1 VSDARPDASAPDK
14 ASAVAPSDTR
24 AGEERAMDAPGASAG
39 APDAVDATP
48 AVERTPTPEQAAAI
62 EARGRDV
69 LLEAGA
75 GSGKTGV
82 MVERYV
88 RLAVD
93 EGVSPDAI
101 LAFTFTDKAAA
112 ELRARVRAELSRRAA
127 GQGASAVRAAALL
140 STIGGSWITT
150 IHGFCNRVLGAHPV
164 AAGVDPGFRVLDQP
178 EAERAA
184 REAFD
189 AALTEFLAD
198 GDPAREETV
207 AAYDLEGLR
216 GVIGVT
222 HDELRSRGVAE
233 PALPDPPVS
242 DPAEMVARAI
252 EAAGECLEEL
262 KEGNGRRAALEEA
275 LARLTQPGPPPSLAE
290 LETLRPGG
298 TAKALGLFREAIDAA
313 ISSTAEAGDG
323 GVAYRHLAELL
334 RLYTAAFEA
343 AKERRAGI
351 DFEDLQILAARLLER
366 AEIGQA
372 YRGRFSH
379 LLVDEFQDTNRLQLR
394 LIEALQGPRT
404 QLVVVGDELQ
414 SIYSFRHA
422 DLDVFRRRREQIDA
436 DPGAE
441 LMRLS
446 GNFRS
451 RPEVIGAVNL
461 FGEALLGAAYRPLR
475 VGAPPATEAPRG
487 SGPAVEL
494 HLTARDGWDEH
505 GIDLDPAIDGRT
517 PLNCLAEA
525 RALAARLRELQDA
538 GIERGAMVVLLRAF
552 THLDAYEDSL
562 ARAGLRPYVV
572 GGRGYWSQQQ
582 VADVCALLATIA
594 NPLDDEAL
602 FGALASPACAVAP
615 DTLWLLR
622 GAAGKRRHV
631 WPALERLAVEEGADL
646 GRSGSALGRVGGTEA
661 EAARTGP
668 ADGAE
673 GDSARSGRPG
683 DAEADAA
690 RSGPADDMLDA
701 PERLADIPAG
711 ERALLAEFATRLV
724 GLRGRAP
731 RLGLAGLVEAAV
743 TETGYDLATL
753 LRPAGEARLANVRKL
768 SRLAAAYEEREGRDL
783 RGLLDFL
790 AARAEIDTEAQA
802 ATAAEGHDGVR
813 IMTVHNAKGLEFEV
827 VAVPDLARGLLSGG
841 RRPVL
846 ALGREQPP
854 RVGLQWRRLGRPAV
868 NLYDYGELI
877 EAGEARDSEEGLRLF
892 HVAAT
897 RARERL
903 ILSGVVKPEPGKDM
917 KPGTAVIERLVDA
930 LGAPRGSEEEP
941 SSDDADPA
949 SGEAGSDA
957 ADPLSG
963 EPGSE
968 TTGTAAAPG
977 DIAAIQVPAP
987 EPRPGLEASFAPSEI
1002 AVHLNL
1008 PSPER
1013 AAELRDLHLD
1023 AAADRPLG
1031 SGTPPLV
1038 ERKPPVVPSR
1048 PLSYTAISAFEE
1060 CAYRFYMERVLG
1072 LPATAPSTGAAA
1084 PGTEDEGPS
1093 AREERSARGAAVHAL
1108 LEWSQAN
1115 TWQEPD
1121 AELARRHALAAG
1133 LDLDRAVAQS
1143 AAGRAGTRAAAEGL
1157 LGPVRDWLGS
1167 PLRQEIA
1174 AATRVRAEVPI
1185 LLKAG
1190 STVLRGSID
1199 LLVEREGAPPLVVD
1213 YKTDRLR
1220 GEDPSARAAHY
1231 EVQRAIYAMAAAES
1245 LGATE
1250 VEVAYVF
1257 LERADAPARTLL
1269 TEADMARGC
1278 TRIESAV
1285 TAISAGDFSPA
1296 PEPDRT
1302 WDLCRGCPA
1311 LGRLCGG
1318 PPPRP

>member
-1 VSDARPDASAPDK
+1 MGAVSEATPSERDAVVGAATDEATAAESAP
-14 ASAVAPSDTR
+14 AEPAI
-24 AGEERAMDAPGASAG
+24 ER
-39 APDAVDATP
+39 V
-48 AVERTPTPEQAAAI
+48 PTPEQRAAI

-93 EGVSPDAI
+93 QGVSPDAI

-127 GQGASAVRAAALL
+127 GTDAKAVRAAALL
-140 STIGGSWITT
+140 TTIGGAWITT
-150 IHGFCNRVLGAHPV
+150 IHGFCNRVLAAHPV

-178 EAERAA
+178 EAQRAA
-184 REAFD
+184 REAYD
-189 AALTEFLAD
+189 TALAEFLAD
-198 GDPAREETV
+198 GEPAREETV
-207 AAYDLEGLR
+207 AAYDIEGLR
-216 GVIGVT
+216 GVIVAV
-222 HDELRSRGVAE
+222 HDELRSRGAAA
-233 PALPDPPVS
+233 PSLPDPPSS
-242 DPAEMVARAI
+242 DPAEALAATI

-262 KEGNGRRAALEEA
+262 KESDPKRAALEEA
-275 LARLTQPGPPPSLAE
+275 LARLTVPGAPPTLAE
-290 LETLRPGG
+290 LEALRISG
-298 TAKALGLFREAIDAA
+298 TAKALGPFREALEAA
-313 ISSTAEAGDG
+313 IARTAEAGEG
-323 GVAYRHLAELL
+323 GVAYRHLADLL

-394 LIEALQGPRT
+394 LIEALQGPKT

-441 LMRLS
+441 LKSLS

-451 RPEVIGAVNL
+451 RPEVIAAVNL
-461 FGEALLGAAYRPLR
+461 FGAALLVPAYRPLR
-475 VGAPPATEAPRG
+475 VGAPPADPAPPGR
-487 SGPAVEL
+487 GPAVEL
-494 HLTARDGWDEH
+494 HLTARDGWDAE
-505 GIDLDPAIDGRT
+505 GIDLEPAIDGRT

-525 RALAARLRELQDA
+525 RTLAARLRELHEA
-538 GIERGAMVVLLRAF
+538 GVERGAMVVLLRAF

-582 VADVCALLATIA
+582 VADVTALLLTIA

-622 GAAGKRRHV
+622 AAAGRRRHA
-631 WPALERLAVEEGADL
+631 WPALEVLARQEGADL
-646 GRSGSALGRVGGTEA
+646 GRRAGHRGAGADPREAAPEQLDVKEDTATEA
-661 EAARTGP
+661 EGLA
-668 ADGAE
+668 
-673 GDSARSGRPG
+673 
-683 DAEADAA
+683 
-690 RSGPADDMLDA
+690 A
-701 PERLADIPAG
+701 PERLGEIPAG
-711 ERALLAEFATRLV
+711 ERELLAEFAARLV
-724 GLRGRAP
+724 GLRARAP
-731 RLGLAGLVEAAV
+731 RLSLSGLIEAAV

-790 AARAEIDTEAQA
+790 AARAETDTEAQA

-827 VAVPDLARGLLSGG
+827 VAVPDLARGLLAGG

-854 RVGLQWRRLGRPAV
+854 RVGLQWRRLGRAAV
-868 NLYDYGELI
+868 NLYDYRELL

-903 ILSGVVKPEPGKDM
+903 ILSGVVRPDPPREM
-917 KPGTAVIERLVDA
+917 KPGTAVIERLVEA
-930 LGAPRGSEEEP
+930 LEAPRPTKEAPNADGDAPTELAESAAAVTEIPVPPAEPRSGLDETFAASVIEVRLNEP
-941 SSDDADPA
+941 SA
-949 SGEAGSDA
+949 
-957 ADPLSG
+957 
-963 EPGSE
+963 
-968 TTGTAAAPG
+968 
-977 DIAAIQVPAP
+977 
-987 EPRPGLEASFAPSEI
+987 
-1002 AVHLNL
+1002 
-1008 PSPER
+1008 ER

-1038 ERKPPVVPSR
+1038 ERKPPIVPSR

-1060 CAYRFYMERVLG
+1060 CGYRFYMERVLG
-1072 LPATAPSTGAAA
+1072 LPAAATTAASPAG
-1084 PGTEDEGPS
+1084 DEGPS

-1115 TWQEPD
+1115 EWAEPSTD
-1121 AELARRHALAAG
+1121 LARRHALAAG
-1133 LDLDRAVAQS
+1133 LDLERSASTGTAADARA
-1143 AAGRAGTRAAAEGL
+1143 EEL

-1167 PLRQEIA
+1167 ALREEIA
-1174 AATRVRAEVPI
+1174 GAVRVRAEVPI
-1185 LLKAG
+1185 LLRARG
-1190 STVLRGSID
+1190 TVLRGSID

-1220 GEDPSARAAHY
+1220 GEDPAERAAHY
-1231 EVQRAIYAMAAAES
+1231 EIQRSIYALAAAES
-1245 LGATE
+1245 LGADE

-1257 LERADAPARTLL
+1257 LERADTPARTVL
-1269 TEADMARGC
+1269 TRADMDAGQAR
-1278 TRIESAV
+1278 IDAAV
-1285 TAISAGDFSPA
+1285 VAISRGDFEPT
-1296 PEPDRT
+1296 PEPERT

-1311 LGRLCGG
+1311 LGRLCAG
-1318 PPPRP
+1318 PPADAA

>member
-1 VSDARPDASAPDK
+1 MSEVTQAAPQ
-14 ASAVAPSDTR
+14 
-24 AGEERAMDAPGASAG
+24 
-39 APDAVDATP
+39 P
-48 AVERTPTPEQAAAI
+48 AVERSPTPEQRAAI
-62 EARGRDV
+62 EVRGRDV

-88 RLAVD
+88 RLVVD
-93 EGVSPDAI
+93 EGVSPDAV

-112 ELRARVRAELSRRAA
+112 QLRARVRAELSRRAA
-127 GQGASAVRAAALL
+127 GGGAAAVRAAALL
-140 STIGGSWITT
+140 STIGGAWITT
-150 IHGFCNRVLGAHPV
+150 IHGFCNRVLAAHPV

-178 EAERAA
+178 EAQRAA

-189 AALTEFLAD
+189 AALAEFLAG
-198 GDPAREETV
+198 GDPGREETV
-207 AAYDLEGLR
+207 AAYGLEGLR
-216 GVIGVT
+216 GVVVAV
-222 HDELRSRGVAE
+222 HDELRSRGAAA
-233 PALPDPPVS
+233 PTLPEPPVS
-242 DPAEMVARAI
+242 EPTELVARAI
-252 EAAGECLEEL
+252 EAAGECLAEL
-262 KEGNGRRAALEEA
+262 KEGDGRRAALEQA
-275 LARLTQPGPPPSLAE
+275 LARLTQPGPPPSLEE
-290 LETLRPGG
+290 LEALRPGG
-298 TAKALGLFREAIDAA
+298 TAKALELFREAIDAA
-313 ISSTAEAGDG
+313 ISSTAEAGEG

-394 LIEALQGPRT
+394 LIEALQGPRSE
-404 QLVVVGDELQ
+404 LVVVGDELQ

-422 DLDVFRRRREQIDA
+422 DLDVFRRRRERIDA

-461 FGEALLGAAYRPLR
+461 FGEALLGPAYRPLR
-475 VGAPPATEAPRG
+475 VGAPPATAVPRG
-487 SGPAVEL
+487 TGPAVEL
-494 HLTARDGWDEH
+494 HLTARDGWDED

-525 RALAARLRELQDA
+525 RALAARLRELHDA
-538 GIERGAMVVLLRAF
+538 GVERGAMVVLLRAF

-582 VADVCALLATIA
+582 VADACALLATIA

-622 GAAGKRRHV
+622 AAAGRGRHV
-631 WPALERLAVEEGADL
+631 WPALERLALRD
-646 GRSGSALGRVGGTEA
+646 
-661 EAARTGP
+661 
-668 ADGAE
+668 
-673 GDSARSGRPG
+673 
-683 DAEADAA
+683 DAEVV
-690 RSGPADDMLDA
+690 A
-701 PERLADIPAG
+701 PERLEEIPEG
-711 ERALLAEFATRLV
+711 ERALLVEFATRIV
-724 GLRGRAP
+724 GLRARAP

-790 AARAEIDTEAQA
+790 AARAEADTEAQA

-854 RVGLQWRRLGRPAV
+854 RVGLQWRRLGRASV

-903 ILSGVVKPEPGKDM
+903 ILSGVVKPEPGKELR
-917 KPGTAVIERLVDA
+917 PGTSVIERLVDA
-930 LGAPRGSEEEP
+930 LGVPRGEDEERE
-941 SSDDADPA
+941 DGADAKTQAVIP
-949 SGEAGSDA
+949 
-957 ADPLSG
+957 
-963 EPGSE
+963 
-968 TTGTAAAPG
+968 
-977 DIAAIQVPAP
+977 VPAP
-987 EPRPGLEASFAPSEI
+987 EPRPGLDASFEPSEI

-1008 PSPER
+1008 PSPAR
-1013 AAELRDLHLD
+1013 AAELRDLRLD
-1023 AAADRPLG
+1023 AAAERPLG

-1038 ERKPPVVPSR
+1038 ERRPPVVPSR

-1072 LPATAPSTGAAA
+1072 MPPAAPSVGTG
-1084 PGTEDEGPS
+1084 GDRDEGPS
-1093 AREERSARGAAVHAL
+1093 AREDRSARGAAVHAL

-1115 TWQEPD
+1115 SWREPTTD
-1121 AELARRHALAAG
+1121 LARRHALAAG
-1133 LDLDRAVAQS
+1133 LDLDPS
-1143 AAGRAGTRAAAEGL
+1143 EAEEL
-1157 LGPVRDWLGS
+1157 LGPVRDWIGS

-1174 AATRVRAEVPI
+1174 AAARVRSEVPI
-1185 LLKAG
+1185 LLGAG
-1190 STVLRGSID
+1190 GTVLRGSID
-1199 LLVEREGAPPLVVD
+1199 LLVERDAAPPLVVD

-1220 GEDPSARAAHY
+1220 GEDPPARASHY
-1231 EVQRAIYAMAAAES
+1231 EVQRSIYALAAAES
-1245 LGATE
+1245 LGAAE

-1257 LERADAPARTLL
+1257 LERADAPVRTLL
-1269 TEADMARGC
+1269 TAADMEAGRA
-1278 TRIESAV
+1278 RIESAV
-1285 TAISAGDFSPA
+1285 AAIGAGDFAPA

-1311 LGRLCGG
+1311 LGRLCSG
-1318 PPPRP
+1318 PPG

>member
-1 VSDARPDASAPDK
+1 VSD
-14 ASAVAPSDTR
+14 VTPSEN
-24 AGEERAMDAPGASAG
+24 AERALAEAG
-39 APDAVDATP
+39 APQPEVATTDAVP
-48 AVERTPTPEQAAAI
+48 AVERSPTPEQRAAI
-62 EARGRDV
+62 EARAHDV

-82 MVERYV
+82 MVERYT
-88 RLAVD
+88 RLVVD
-93 EGVSPDAI
+93 QGVSTDAV

-127 GQGASAVRAAALL
+127 GTGAAAVRAAGLL
-140 STIGGSWITT
+140 STMGGAWITT
-150 IHGFCNRVLGAHPV
+150 IHGFCNRVLAAHPV

-189 AALTEFLAD
+189 SALTEFLAD
-198 GDPAREETV
+198 PDPAREETV

-216 GVIGVT
+216 GVVVAI

-233 PALPDPPVS
+233 PALPEPPQV
-242 DPAEMVARAI
+242 DPAEAIATAI
-252 EAAGECLEEL
+252 EVAGECLEEL
-262 KEGNGRRAALEEA
+262 KEGDAKRLPVEEA
-275 LARLTQPGPPPSLAE
+275 IARLTQPGPPPPLTE
-290 LETLRPGG
+290 LEALRPGG
-298 TAKALGLFREAIDAA
+298 TAKALAPFRDAIDAA
-313 ISSTAEAGDG
+313 IARTAEAGDG
-323 GVAYRHLAELL
+323 GVAYRHIAALL
-334 RLYTAAFEA
+334 RLYTDAFED
-343 AKERRAGI
+343 AKARRAGI

-394 LIEALQGPRT
+394 LIEALQGPKS

-422 DLDVFRRRREQIDA
+422 DLEVFRRRREQIDA
-436 DPGAE
+436 APDAE

-451 RPEVIGAVNL
+451 RPEVIAAVNL
-461 FGEALLGAAYRPLR
+461 LGATLLGAAYRPLT
-475 VGAPPATEAPRG
+475 VGAPPSSPAPRG
-487 SGPAVEL
+487 PGPAVEL
-494 HLTARDGWDEH
+494 HLTSRDGWDAD
-505 GIDLDPAIDGRT
+505 GIDLEPAIDGRT

-525 RALAARLRELQDA
+525 RTLAARLRELHEA
-538 GIERGAMVVLLRAF
+538 GVERGAMVVLLRAF

-582 VADVCALLATIA
+582 VADVCALLAAIA

-622 GAAGKRRHV
+622 AAAGRRRHV
-631 WPALERLAVEEGADL
+631 WPALEALALEEGADL
-646 GRSGSALGRVGGTEA
+646 GRRRDRATLASEA
-661 EAARTGP
+661 P
-668 ADGAE
+668 ADPGSD
-673 GDSARSGRPG
+673 GDRP
-683 DAEADAA
+683 D
-690 RSGPADDMLDA
+690 PASERLTA
-701 PERLADIPAG
+701 PERLADIPAE
-711 ERALLAEFATRLV
+711 ERALLVEFATGLV
-724 GLRGRAP
+724 GLRARAP
-731 RLGLAGLVEAAV
+731 RLSLAGLVEAAV

-753 LRPAGEARLANVRKL
+753 LQPSGESRLANVRKL
-768 SRLAAAYEEREGRDL
+768 SRLAAAYESREGRDL

-790 AARAEIDTEAQA
+790 AARAETDTEAQA

-854 RVGLQWRRLGRPAV
+854 KVGLQWRRLGRASV
-868 NLYDYGELI
+868 NLYDYGDLI
-877 EAGEARDSEEGLRLF
+877 EAGESRDSEEGLRLF

-903 ILSGVVKPEPGKDM
+903 ILSGVVKPEPAREL
-917 KPGTAVIERLVDA
+917 KPGAAVIERIV
-930 LGAPRGSEEEP
+930 GSFGLDRPTPEP
-941 SSDDADPA
+941 PDTEDADP
-949 SGEAGSDA
+949 SGTESAEAPTQTTTAGAQPPNA
-957 ADPLSG
+957 AVDPPPPAAGPDLD
-963 EPGSE
+963 SE
-968 TTGTAAAPG
+968 
-977 DIAAIQVPAP
+977 VPVPPA
-987 EPRPGLEASFAPSEI
+987 EPRPGLDETFPASFI
-1002 AVHLNL
+1002 AVHANV

-1013 AAELRDLHLD
+1013 AAELRDLRLD
-1023 AAADRPLG
+1023 AAAERPLG
-1031 SGTPPLV
+1031 TGTPPLV
-1038 ERKPPVVPSR
+1038 ERKPPIVPSR

-1072 LPATAPSTGAAA
+1072 LPSAA
-1084 PGTEDEGPS
+1084 PAASPGRVRSNGRIAPESANSAAGGSAMVGAGDEGPS

-1108 LEWSQAN
+1108 LEWSLVN
-1115 TWQEPD
+1115 DWGEPT

-1133 LDLDRAVAQS
+1133 LDL
-1143 AAGRAGTRAAAEGL
+1143 GAAEAEEL

-1167 PLRQEIA
+1167 PLRAEIA

-1185 LLKAG
+1185 LLSAG

-1199 LLVEREGAPPLVVD
+1199 LLVEREGLPPLVVD

-1220 GEDPSARAAHY
+1220 GDDPATRAAHY
-1231 EVQRAIYAMAAAES
+1231 EVQRSIYALAAKES

-1257 LERADAPARTLL
+1257 LERADSPVRTIL
-1269 TEADMARGC
+1269 TETDMTAGRA
-1278 TRIESAV
+1278 RIEAAV
-1285 TAISAGDFSPA
+1285 AAISAGEFEPA
-1296 PEPDRT
+1296 PEPERT

-1311 LGRLCGG
+1311 VGRLCSG
-1318 PPPRP
+1318 PSDG

>member
-1 VSDARPDASAPDK
+1 VGAVSEETRDE
-14 ASAVAPSDTR
+14 VAG
-24 AGEERAMDAPGASAG
+24 ADAPLE
-39 APDAVDATP
+39 P
-48 AVERTPTPEQAAAI
+48 AVERSPTPEQRAAI

-88 RLAVD
+88 RLVVD
-93 EGVSPDAI
+93 EGISTDAV

-112 ELRARVRAELSRRAA
+112 ELRARVRAELGRRAD
-127 GQGASAVRAAALL
+127 GSGAKAVRAAALL
-140 STIGGSWITT
+140 SAVGGAWITT
-150 IHGFCNRVLGAHPV
+150 IHGFCNRVLAAHPV

-189 AALTEFLAD
+189 EALAEFLAG

-216 GVIGVT
+216 GVIVAI
-222 HDELRSRGVAE
+222 HDELRSRGIAD
-233 PALPDPPVS
+233 PKLPDRPAS
-242 DPAEMVARAI
+242 DPLGALAATI

-262 KEGNGRRAALEEA
+262 KEGNGKRVALEEA
-275 LARLTQPGPPPSLAE
+275 LGRLTTPGPPPSLNE
-290 LETLRPGG
+290 LEALRISG
-298 TAKALGLFREAIDAA
+298 TAKALAPFREALETA
-313 ISSTAEAGDG
+313 IARTAEAGDG
-323 GVAYRHLAELL
+323 AVTYRHLADLL
-334 RLYTAAFEA
+334 RLYTVAFEA
-343 AKERRAGI
+343 AKTRRAGI
-351 DFEDLQILAARLLER
+351 DFEDLLILAARLLER

-372 YRGRFSH
+372 YRGRFSN

-394 LIEALQGPRT
+394 LIEALQGPRS

-422 DLDVFRRRREQIDA
+422 DLEVFRRRRAQIDA

-451 RPEVIGAVNL
+451 RPEVIAAVNL
-461 FGEALLGAAYRPLR
+461 FGAALLGGAYRPLT
-475 VGAPPATEAPRG
+475 VGAPPSSPAPRG
-487 SGPAVEL
+487 TGPAVEL
-494 HLTARDGWDEH
+494 HLTARDGWDGE
-505 GIDLDPAIDGRT
+505 GIDLDPAIDART

-525 RALAARLRELQDA
+525 RTLAARLRELHEA
-538 GIERGAMVVLLRAF
+538 GVERGAMVVLLRAF

-622 GAAGKRRHV
+622 AAAGRRRHV
-631 WPALERLAVEEGADL
+631 WPALEALALGEGADL
-646 GRSGSALGRVGGTEA
+646 GSRA
-661 EAARTGP
+661 EAP
-668 ADGAE
+668 EQPDGA
-673 GDSARSGRPG
+673 A
-683 DAEADAA
+683 
-690 RSGPADDMLDA
+690 
-701 PERLADIPAG
+701 ERLAEIPAS
-711 ERALLAEFATRLV
+711 ERALLVEFATGLV
-724 GLRGRAP
+724 GLRARAP
-731 RLGLAGLVEAAV
+731 RLSLAGLVEAAV

-753 LRPAGEARLANVRKL
+753 LQPAGEARLANVRKL
-768 SRLAAAYEEREGRDL
+768 SRLAAAYESREGRDL

-790 AARAEIDTEAQA
+790 AARAETDTEAQA

-827 VAVPDLARGLLSGG
+827 VAVPDLSRSLLAGG

-854 RVGLQWRRLGRPAV
+854 RVGLQWRRLGRASV

-877 EAGEARDSEEGLRLF
+877 DEGEARDSEEGLRLF

-903 ILSGVVKPEPGKDM
+903 ILGGVVKPEPAKEVT
-917 KPGTAVIERLVDA
+917 PRTPVVERLVEA
-930 LGAPRGSEEEP
+930 LGTPRDENSEVVVP
-941 SSDDADPA
+941 PA
-949 SGEAGSDA
+949 EARHGLDEA
-957 ADPLSG
+957 F
-963 EPGSE
+963 
-968 TTGTAAAPG
+968 
-977 DIAAIQVPAP
+977 PATM
-987 EPRPGLEASFAPSEI
+987 I
-1002 AVHLNL
+1002 AVHVNL
-1008 PSPER
+1008 PTPER

-1023 AAADRPLG
+1023 AAAERPLG

-1038 ERKPPVVPSR
+1038 ERRPPIVPSR

-1072 LPATAPSTGAAA
+1072 LPGAAPA
-1084 PGTEDEGPS
+1084 ERVRTSVRYPDPTANSPAASAGDEGPS

-1108 LEWSQAN
+1108 LEWSLTN
-1115 TWQEPD
+1115 DWREPTV
-1121 AELARRHALAAG
+1121 ELARRHALAAG
-1133 LDLDRAVAQS
+1133 LDLDATRGPARPRSTADPG
-1143 AAGRAGTRAAAEGL
+1143 ATGIIGAGGRASGDAAAEEL

-1167 PLRQEIA
+1167 PLRAEIA
-1174 AATRVRAEVPI
+1174 AASRVRAEVPI
-1185 LLKAG
+1185 LLGAG
-1190 STVLRGSID
+1190 GTVLRGSID
-1199 LLVEREGAPPLVVD
+1199 LLVERDGASPLVVD

-1220 GEDPSARAAHY
+1220 GEDPAVRAAHY
-1231 EVQRAIYAMAAAES
+1231 EVQRSIYALAAAES

-1257 LERADAPARTLL
+1257 LERADSPVRTVL
-1269 TEADMARGC
+1269 TAADMAAGRA
-1278 TRIESAV
+1278 RIDAAV
-1285 TAISAGDFSPA
+1285 VRISAGEFQPA
-1296 PEPDRT
+1296 PEPERT

-1311 LGRLCGG
+1311 LGRLCSG
-1318 PPPRP
+1318 PRDDSVTNPTA

>member
-1 VSDARPDASAPDK
+1 VGTVSGPTPGEAA
-14 ASAVAPSDTR
+14 AVP
-24 AGEERAMDAPGASAG
+24 
-39 APDAVDATP
+39 AVPPEP
-48 AVERTPTPEQAAAI
+48 AVERSPTPEQRAAI

-88 RLAVD
+88 RLVVD
-93 EGVSPDAI
+93 EGISPDAV

-112 ELRARVRAELSRRAA
+112 ELRARVRAELSRRTAA
-127 GQGASAVRAAALL
+127 DSGAKSVRAAALL
-140 STIGGSWITT
+140 ATIGGAWITT
-150 IHGFCNRVLGAHPV
+150 IHGFCNRVLAAHPV

-189 AALTEFLAD
+189 LALTEFLAG

-216 GVIGVT
+216 GVVIAI
-222 HDELRSRGVAE
+222 HDELRSRGIAD
-233 PALPDPPVS
+233 PALPDPPAG
-242 DPAEMVARAI
+242 DPAEALATAI
-252 EAAGECLEEL
+252 ETAGEYLEEL
-262 KEGNGRRAALEEA
+262 KEGDGKRVPLEEA
-275 LARLTQPGPPPSLAE
+275 LARLTTPGPPPSLTE
-290 LETLRPGG
+290 LEALRPGG
-298 TAKALGLFREAIDAA
+298 KAKPLGPFREALDAA
-313 ISSTAEAGDG
+313 IARTAEAGGG
-323 GVAYRHLAELL
+323 GVAYRHLADLL
-334 RLYTAAFEA
+334 RLYSAAFEA

-351 DFEDLQILAARLLER
+351 DFEDLLILAARLLER

-394 LIEALQGPRT
+394 LIEALQGPRS

-422 DLDVFRRRREQIDA
+422 DLEVFRRRRDQIEA

-475 VGAPPATEAPRG
+475 VGAPPSSPTPRG
-487 SGPAVEL
+487 TGPAVEL
-494 HLTARDGWDEH
+494 HLTGRDGWDGE

-525 RALAARLRELQDA
+525 RALAARLRDLHDA
-538 GIERGAMVVLLRAF
+538 GVERGAMVVLLRAF

-622 GAAGKRRHV
+622 AAAGRRRHA
-631 WPALERLAVEEGADL
+631 WPALERLALDG
-646 GRSGSALGRVGGTEA
+646 EA
-661 EAARTGP
+661 ELA
-668 ADGAE
+668 
-673 GDSARSGRPG
+673 
-683 DAEADAA
+683 
-690 RSGPADDMLDA
+690 A
-701 PERLADIPAG
+701 PERLVEIPAG
-711 ERALLAEFATRLV
+711 ERELLVEFATGLV
-724 GLRGRAP
+724 GLRARAP
-731 RLGLAGLVEAAV
+731 RLSLAGLVEATV

-753 LRPAGEARLANVRKL
+753 MQPSGEARLANVRKL

-790 AARAEIDTEAQA
+790 AARAETDTEAQA

-827 VAVPDLARGLLSGG
+827 VAVPDLARSLLAGG

-854 RVGLQWRRLGRPAV
+854 RVGLQWRRLGRSQI

-877 EAGEARDSEEGLRLF
+877 EQGEARDSEEGLRLF

-897 RARERL
+897 RARQRL
-903 ILSGVVKPEPGKDM
+903 ILSGVVKPEPAKEVTAR
-917 KPGTAVIERLVDA
+917 TAVVERLVGALGVPRGEEKDA
-930 LGAPRGSEEEP
+930 ESDEPGEAEAAASDAPTAEGTLAAPGAPRG
-941 SSDDADPA
+941 DQ
-949 SGEAGSDA
+949 
-957 ADPLSG
+957 L
-963 EPGSE
+963 
-968 TTGTAAAPG
+968 T
-977 DIAAIQVPAP
+977 IAVPPP
-987 EPRPGLEASFAPSEI
+987 EPRPGLDETFPPSEI

-1023 AAADRPLG
+1023 AQAERPLG

-1038 ERKPPVVPSR
+1038 ERRPPIVPSR

-1072 LPATAPSTGAAA
+1072 LPAAA
-1084 PGTEDEGPS
+1084 PATPTPNTPSHMQLGGGIAGGLVGGAGDEGPS

-1115 TWQEPD
+1115 GWREPT

-1133 LDLDRAVAQS
+1133 LDL
-1143 AAGRAGTRAAAEGL
+1143 GTAEAEEL

-1167 PLRQEIA
+1167 PLRAEIA

-1185 LLKAG
+1185 LLGAG
-1190 STVLRGSID
+1190 GTVLRGSID
-1199 LLVEREGAPPLVVD
+1199 LLVERDGAPPLVVD

-1220 GEDPSARAAHY
+1220 GENPAARASHY
-1231 EVQRAIYAMAAAES
+1231 EVQRSIYALAAAES
-1245 LGATE
+1245 LGAEE

-1257 LERADAPARTLL
+1257 LERADTPSRTVLTAGDMDAGRARID
-1269 TEADMARGC
+1269 A
-1278 TRIESAV
+1278 AV
-1285 TAISAGDFSPA
+1285 AQISAGNFSPA

-1311 LGRLCGG
+1311 LGRLCSG
-1318 PPPRP
+1318 PPDVG

>member
-1 VSDARPDASAPDK
+1 VGTVSETTPSEARPVDDGAASAP
-14 ASAVAPSDTR
+14 
-24 AGEERAMDAPGASAG
+24 E
-39 APDAVDATP
+39 P

-88 RLAVD
+88 RLVVD
-93 EGVSPDAI
+93 ENVSPDAV

-112 ELRARVRAELSRRAA
+112 ELRARVRAELSRRAEGTGAAA
-127 GQGASAVRAAALL
+127 GRAAALL
-140 STIGGSWITT
+140 STVGGAWITT
-150 IHGFCNRVLGAHPV
+150 IHGFCNRVLAAHPV

-184 REAFD
+184 REAFE
-189 AALTEFLAD
+189 AALTEFLAS
-198 GDPAREETV
+198 GDPVREETV

-216 GVIGVT
+216 GVVVT
-222 HDELRSRGVAE
+222 IHDELRSRGVAD

-242 DPAEMVARAI
+242 DPTELIARAI

-262 KEGNGRRAALEEA
+262 KEGNGRRAVLEEA

-290 LETLRPGG
+290 LEALRPGG
-298 TAKALGLFREAIDAA
+298 TAKALALFREAIDDA
-313 ISSTAEAGDG
+313 ISSTAEAGEG
-323 GVAYRHLAELL
+323 GVAYGHLAELL

-366 AEIGQA
+366 SDAGQA
-372 YRGRFSH
+372 YRGKFSH

-394 LIEALQGPRT
+394 LIEALQGPKS

-436 DPGAE
+436 HPGAE

-461 FGEALLGAAYRPLR
+461 FGEALLGAGYSPLR
-475 VGAPPATEAPRG
+475 VGAPPSSPAPRG
-487 SGPAVEL
+487 TGPAVEL
-494 HLTARDGWDEH
+494 HLTARDGWDGD

-525 RALAARLRELQDA
+525 RALAARLRDLHDA
-538 GIERGAMVVLLRAF
+538 GVERGAMVVLLRAF

-622 GAAGKRRHV
+622 AAAGRRRHV
-631 WPALERLAVEEGADL
+631 WPALEALALREGADL
-646 GRSGSALGRVGGTEA
+646 G
-661 EAARTGP
+661 GP
-668 ADGAE
+668 AERDADTAAE
-673 GDSARSGRPG
+673 G
-683 DAEADAA
+683 
-690 RSGPADDMLDA
+690 LDA
-701 PERLADIPAG
+701 PERLADIPTG
-711 ERALLAEFATRLV
+711 ERRLLAEFAGRLV
-724 GLRGRAP
+724 GLRARAP
-731 RLGLAGLVEAAV
+731 RLGLAGLIEAAV

-827 VAVPDLARGLLSGG
+827 VAVPDLSRGLLSGG

-854 RVGLQWRRLGRPAV
+854 RVGLQWRRLGRPSV

-877 EAGEARDSEEGLRLF
+877 EAGEKRDSEEGLRLF

-903 ILSGVVKPEPGKDM
+903 ILSGVVKPEPAKET
-917 KPGTAVIERLVDA
+917 KPGTPVVERLVDA
-930 LGAPRGSEEEP
+930 LGAPRPAKDDSEA
-941 SSDDADPA
+941 DADAEGADVPTDRPA
-949 SGEAGSDA
+949 E
-957 ADPLSG
+957 LSLI
-963 EPGSE
+963 P
-968 TTGTAAAPG
+968 
-977 DIAAIQVPAP
+977 VPAP
-987 EPRPGLEASFAPSEI
+987 EPRPGLDETFAPSEI

-1023 AAADRPLG
+1023 AAADRELG

-1072 LPATAPSTGAAA
+1072 LPGAADSVKRV
-1084 PGTEDEGPS
+1084 GTEGDEGPS

-1115 TWQEPD
+1115 GWREPD

-1133 LDLDRAVAQS
+1133 LDLDRAP
-1143 AAGRAGTRAAAEGL
+1143 GHPGPDAAAEGL

-1167 PLRQEIA
+1167 PLRAEIA
-1174 AATRVRAEVPI
+1174 AASRVRAEVPI
-1185 LLKAG
+1185 LLGAG
-1190 STVLRGSID
+1190 GTVLRGSID
-1199 LLVEREGAPPLVVD
+1199 LLVEHDDAPPLVVD

-1220 GEDPSARAAHY
+1220 GEDPTARAAHY
-1231 EVQRAIYAMAAAES
+1231 EIQRSIYAMAAAES

-1257 LERADAPARTLL
+1257 LERADSPVRQIL
-1269 TEADMARGC
+1269 TSADMAAGRA
-1278 TRIESAV
+1278 RIESAV
-1285 TAISAGDFSPA
+1285 AAISAGNFRPA
-1296 PEPDRT
+1296 PEPERT

-1311 LGRLCGG
+1311 LGRLCSGPARDGG
-1318 PPPRP
+1318 G

>member
-1 VSDARPDASAPDK
+1 MS
-14 ASAVAPSDTR
+14 
-24 AGEERAMDAPGASAG
+24 E
-39 APDAVDATP
+39 ATP
-48 AVERTPTPEQAAAI
+48 APTTTEPAIERTPTPEQCAAI

-88 RLAVD
+88 RLVVD
-93 EGVSPDAI
+93 EGISPDAV

-127 GQGASAVRAAALL
+127 GTGARAVRAAALL
-140 STIGGSWITT
+140 TTIGGAWITT
-150 IHGFCNRVLGAHPV
+150 IHGFCNRVLAAHPV

-189 AALTEFLAD
+189 TALAEFLAA
-198 GDPAREETV
+198 GEPAGEETV

-216 GVIGVT
+216 AVIVAG
-222 HDELRSRGVAE
+222 HDELRSRGAAS
-233 PALPDPPVS
+233 PSLPDPPRS
-242 DPAEMVARAI
+242 DPAEALARTI

-262 KEGNGRRAALEEA
+262 KEGDGKRLPLEEA
-275 LARLTQPGPPPSLAE
+275 LARLTMPGPDPTLAE
-290 LETLRPGG
+290 LEALRPGG
-298 TAKALGLFREAIDAA
+298 KAKPLTPFREALEAA
-313 ISSTAEAGDG
+313 IARTAEAGEG
-323 GVAYRHLAELL
+323 GVAYRHLADLL
-334 RLYTAAFEA
+334 RLYTAAFEL

-351 DFEDLQILAARLLER
+351 DFEDLLILAARLLER

-394 LIEALQGPRT
+394 LIEALQGPKS

-422 DLDVFRRRREQIDA
+422 DLEVFRRRREQIDA

-441 LMRLS
+441 LMQLS

-461 FGEALLGAAYRPLR
+461 FGAALLGPAYRPLR
-475 VGAPPATEAPRG
+475 VGAPPAEPAPRG
-487 SGPAVEL
+487 RGPAVEL
-494 HLTARDGWDEH
+494 HLTARDGWDED
-505 GIDLDPAIDGRT
+505 GIELDPAIDART
-517 PLNCLAEA
+517 PLNCLAET
-525 RALAARLRELQDA
+525 RALAGRLRELHEA
-538 GIERGAMVVLLRAF
+538 GVERGAMVVLLRAF
-552 THLDAYEDSL
+552 THLDAHEDSL

-582 VADVCALLATIA
+582 VADVTALLLTIA

-602 FGALASPACAVAP
+602 FGSLASPACAVAP

-622 GAAGKRRHV
+622 AAAGRRRRV
-631 WPALERLAVEEGADL
+631 WPALEAL
-646 GRSGSALGRVGGTEA
+646 ALGGEA
-661 EAARTGP
+661 ELA
-668 ADGAE
+668 
-673 GDSARSGRPG
+673 
-683 DAEADAA
+683 
-690 RSGPADDMLDA
+690 A
-701 PERLADIPAG
+701 PERLDDIPAG
-711 ERALLAEFATRLV
+711 ERAMLTEFATRLV
-724 GLRGRAP
+724 GLRARAP
-731 RLGLAGLVEAAV
+731 RLSLSGLIEAAV

-768 SRLAAAYEEREGRDL
+768 SRLAAAYEAREGRDL
-783 RGLLDFL
+783 RGMLDFL

-827 VAVPDLARGLLSGG
+827 VAVPDLSRGLLAGG

-854 RVGLQWRRLGRPAV
+854 RVGLQWRRLGRASV

-877 EAGEARDSEEGLRLF
+877 EAGEARDAEEGLRLF

-903 ILSGVVKPEPGKDM
+903 ILSGVVRPEPPREM
-917 KPGTAVIERLVDA
+917 KPGTAVIERLVEA
-930 LGAPRGSEEEP
+930 LGVPRDEDTEVTVP
-941 SSDDADPA
+941 PA
-949 SGEAGSDA
+949 EA
-957 ADPLSG
+957 
-963 EPGSE
+963 
-968 TTGTAAAPG
+968 
-977 DIAAIQVPAP
+977 
-987 EPRPGLEASFAPSEI
+987 RPGLEETFPPSEI
-1002 AVHLNL
+1002 AVHVNL

-1038 ERKPPVVPSR
+1038 ERKPPIVPSR

-1060 CAYRFYMERVLG
+1060 CGYRFYMERVLG
-1072 LPATAPSTGAAA
+1072 LPAAAQAPTRNTPSIGQLGGGITGGLAGA
-1084 PGTEDEGPS
+1084 GDEGPS

-1115 TWQEPD
+1115 GWTEPS

-1133 LDLDRAVAQS
+1133 LDL
-1143 AAGRAGTRAAAEGL
+1143 GTAEAEEL
-1157 LGPVRDWLGS
+1157 LGPVGDWLGS
-1167 PLRQEIA
+1167 SLRAEIA
-1174 AATRVRAEVPI
+1174 DAVRARAEVRI
-1185 LLKAG
+1185 LLRARG
-1190 STVLRGSID
+1190 TVLRGSID

-1220 GEDPSARAAHY
+1220 GEDPAERAAHY
-1231 EVQRAIYAMAAAES
+1231 EIQRSIYALAAAES
-1245 LGATE
+1245 LGADE

-1257 LERADAPARTLL
+1257 LERADSPSRTIL
-1269 TEADMARGC
+1269 TRADMDAGQAR
-1278 TRIESAV
+1278 IDAAV
-1285 TAISAGDFSPA
+1285 EAISRGDFEPA
-1296 PEPDRT
+1296 PEPERT

-1311 LGRLCGG
+1311 LGRLCSG
-1318 PPPRP
+1318 PPDAPA